1 MTTIGP
7 GTGEAVSRADLQR
20 RTVRT
25 LVWSQVLAGGTTAAV
40 VTIGSLLAKEITDT
54 DSLAGTATA
63 ALTLGTALAAL
74 PLARHASK
82 VGRRPVLAGGFA
94 VGGVGALAVGL
105 AAAIGSYPLLLI
117 GMAAVGIGQAAGL
130 QARFAAADLA
140 DDAGRAGAIGT
151 VVWAM
156 TVGSVA
162 APNMLGPSSRVA
174 ASLGLEELAG
184 LPIVGVVLAFC
195 AALFVAK
202 RLRPDPLVEAGGL
215 DAPGAG
221 RRPLRPAITAIRTNL
236 DAAVSLASV
245 VVAHATMVGVMSM
258 TAIHLDDGG
267 QSKAFIGFV
276 ISTHIAGMYAFS
288 PVAGR
293 LADRIGRVPTLA
305 LGAAV
310 LVLATDTA
318 GHSHGSESA
327 MMLLALFALGFGWS
341 LALVAGSALLT
352 ESVSADVRVSAQ
364 GLSDVAMSA
373 SGAIAAVAAGFAVDT
388 IGYQH
393 LSHVGMGLSSAMLAV
408 AIARVVSNRRLVRA
422 AAV

>member
-1 MTTIGP
+1 VTTTGP
-7 GTGEAVSRADLQR
+7 GIGEGVSRAELQR

-25 LVWSQVLAGGTTAAV
+25 LVWSQVLAGGTTAGV

-105 AAAIGSYPLLLI
+105 AAAIGSYPLLLV

-162 APNMLGPSSRVA
+162 APNLLGPSSRVA
-174 ASLGLEELAG
+174 DSLGLEELAG

-221 RRPLRPAITAIRTNL
+221 RRPLRPAVTAIRTNL

-318 GHSHGSESA
+318 GHSHGSESV

-352 ESVSADVRVSAQ
+352 ESVSAEVRVSAQ

-373 SGAIAAVAAGFAVDT
+373 SGAIAAVAAGFVVDT
-388 IGYQH
+388 IGYHH

-408 AIARVVSNRRLVRA
+408 AIASSVSNRRVIRA
-422 AAV
+422 AV